1 MGKTILTTLFLFIG
15 VFLFGQTI
23 YVKEGGTGDGSS
35 WINASG
41 DLADA
46 LSKSTFGRDIWLAE
60 GKYTPV
66 SCSTCGQAERN
77 TPFVLTSGA
86 KIYGGFGGWESD
98 LNERKPDVFKSILSG
113 DIDGDNTL
121 ANNSYTI
128 IFTENVSNQT
138 LVDGVTIS
146 DGNADFPDAAFGD
159 RHNSGAAWFNKSGL
173 PGDASHPVV
182 KNVIFKNNRAN
193 GFGAAFYSNGSFGAS
208 NAPVFENV
216 VFENNIAEEEGGAF
230 YGNGS
235 FGGLCNPEFRNCTF
249 KKNKAVHDGGGAF
262 SLTGAEQGVG
272 NAIFEDCLFEEN
284 EAGFSGGAIHSF
296 GKTGQSNSI
305 LRRCTFLLNRAAE
318 GGAIYSDGSFSGYSV
333 PVFEECY
340 FEKNEATGSG
350 GVFYGNGIFQGV
362 SSPVFKT
369 CQFFQNK
376 ALELHGGAVANLGSE
391 NGIANANF
399 EDCIFEENEALLNG
413 GAIFN
418 FGLKGHSNP
427 VLKRCTFRKN
437 VAREGAGM
445 YSDASFG
452 GECNPDVTDCNFFEN
467 HAGGDGGA
475 VYNLSASD
483 GLCQGKYERCV
494 FEKNTCV
501 NAGGAVLNNGATGG
515 SCVPAFTN
523 CSFIE
528 NVTENYGAA
537 MYNIGNGGL
546 SNPTIN
552 NCLFAKNHALSSAG
566 AIYNLGSNSGES
578 SPRITNCTFFGNK
591 AIVGS
596 TIYCNAENEMGL
608 SAPLISNCIF
618 YGNSAPTGRLFRLIY
633 GKPTVEFCLF
643 DIDSCEVLNNGLNG
657 EVNCGNGLIFSD
669 ELVFEDTL
677 AGNFRLKSTASII
690 DAGNSQATQTAN
702 IQQDLDGNPRII
714 NSVVDYGAYEYMGGG
729 VIAPTI
735 TGHPSNQEACTGEN
749 ITLSIA
755 ASGNSALNYQWRK
768 DGANISGAV
777 ASTYTILGATLAD
790 AASYSCV
797 VSNSAGSIES
807 AWAVISVNETV
818 NFTLDL
824 SVTDTNVCEGNEVE
838 ISAVLQNG
846 GTAPQYEWSLNGT
859 PLAGQSN
866 ASIKV
871 IANTNTEEY
880 RCQATSS
887 EKCPDN
893 PTQFAVSVVRGQEVV
908 VPTLSIMDPD
918 SICIDEPV
926 IFSANQT
933 FGGVSPTYNW
943 LVNGVATGDVMDT
956 FSSLGL
962 EEGDVVK
969 CEMRSSE
976 KCPDKE
982 VVFSNEVD
990 IHYKN
995 CIVATDNLFELGTVS
1010 VFPNPTSEDINV
1022 AFEKQYSEMLIS
1034 IFNSQ
1039 GQLVFENMI
1048 PSGVSNFKINATE
1061 FPNGIYFLQLKNE
1074 EDFGSTRISKF

>member
-1 MGKTILTTLFLFIG
+1 MGKTTLTTLLLFIG
-15 VFLFGQTI
+15 VCLFGQTI
-23 YVKEGGTGDGSS
+23 YVKENGTGDGSS
-35 WINASG
+35 WVNASG

-66 SCSTCGQAERN
+66 SCTTCGQAERS
-77 TPFVLTSGA
+77 TAFVITSGA

-98 LNERKPDVFKSILSG
+98 LSERKPDVFKSILSG

-159 RHNSGAAWFNKSGL
+159 RHNSGGAWFNKSGL

-216 VFENNIAEEEGGAF
+216 VFEDNIAGEEGGGF

-249 KKNKAVHDGGGAF
+249 KKNEAIHNSGGAF
-262 SLTGAEQGVG
+262 SLTGSEQGVG

-296 GKTGQSNSI
+296 GKSGQSNSI
-305 LRRCTFLLNRAAE
+305 LRRCTFLLNRSAE

-333 PVFEECY
+333 PIFEECY

-350 GVFYGNGIFQGV
+350 GAFYGNGIFQGV

-369 CQFFQNK
+369 CRFFKNK
-376 ALELHGGAVANLGSE
+376 ALGLHGGAVANLGSE

-399 EDCIFEENEALLNG
+399 EDCVFEENEALLNG

-427 VLKRCTFRKN
+427 VLKRCTFKKN
-437 VAREGAGM
+437 IAREGAGM
-445 YSDASFG
+445 YSDASFN
-452 GECNPDVTDCNFFEN
+452 GECNPDVSDCIFLEN

-483 GLCQGKYERCV
+483 GLCQGKFERCV
-494 FEKNTCV
+494 FEKNTCE
-501 NAGGAVLNNGATGG
+501 NAGGAVLNNGASGG

-523 CSFIE
+523 CRFIE
-528 NVTENYGAA
+528 NTTPNYGAA
-537 MYNIGNGGL
+537 MYNIGNSGH

-552 NCLFAKNHALSSAG
+552 NCLFARNYAYSSG

-591 AIVGS
+591 AKVGS

-618 YGNSAPTGRLFRLIY
+618 YGNYAETGRVFRLIY

-643 DIDSCEVLNNGLNG
+643 DIDSCEVLNDGLNG
-657 EVNCGNGLIFSD
+657 EVNCGNGLIFSN

-677 AGNFRLKSTASII
+677 NGNFRLKSTASII

-702 IQQDLDGNPRII
+702 IQQDLDGNPRIV
-714 NSVVDYGAYEYMGGG
+714 NSVVDYGAYEFMGGG
-729 VIAPTI
+729 VVAPTI
-735 TGHPSNQEACTGEN
+735 SQQPSNKEICEGEN
-749 ITLSIA
+749 ITLSVI
-755 ASGNSALNYQWRK
+755 ASGNSSLDFQWRK
-768 DGANISGAV
+768 DGTAISGATL
-777 ASTYTILGATLAD
+777 SSYTILGAAVAD

-807 AWAVISVNETV
+807 AWAIVSVNETV
-818 NFTLDL
+818 VFTLDL
-824 SVTDTNVCEGNEVE
+824 SLADTNVCEGSE
-838 ISAVLQNG
+838 IVISTVLENG
-846 GTAPQYEWSLNGT
+846 GANPQYEWSLNGT

-866 ASIKV
+866 SSIKV
-871 IANTNTEEY
+871 IANKNTEEY
-880 RCQATSS
+880 RCEAITS
-887 EKCPDN
+887 ETCPDN
-893 PTQFAVSVVRGQEVV
+893 PTQFSVAVVRGQEVV
-908 VPTLSIMDPD
+908 IPTLSINGSD
-918 SICIDEPV
+918 SICIGESV
-926 IFSANQT
+926 VFSAIQT
-933 FGGVSPTYNW
+933 FGGTVPTYNW
-943 LVNGVATGDVMDT
+943 LVNGVPTGDVTDT
-956 FSSLGL
+956 FSSVGL
-962 EEGDVVK
+962 AEGDVVK

-976 KCPDKE
+976 KCPNEE
-982 VVFSNEVD
+982 VIFSNEVV
-990 IHYKN
+990 INYKD
-995 CIVATDNLFELGTVS
+995 CTGVATENLFDAGAVS
-1010 VFPNPTSEDINV
+1010 VFPNPTSNEINI
-1022 AFEKQYSEMLIS
+1022 AFEKQFLEMLIS
-1034 IFNSQ
+1034 VFDSQ
-1039 GQLVFENMI
+1039 GQVVFKNII
-1048 PSGVSNFKINATE
+1048 PSGVSNFKIEVAD
-1061 FPNGIYFLQLKNE
+1061 FPNGIYFVRLENE
-1074 EDFGSTRISKF
+1074 ENFGTSRISKF